1 MKNIA
6 RIHKALAD
14 ETRLRIVSILMT
26 AGKLCVCD
34 LMKALNLPQSTASR
48 HLAYLRDSGL
58 INDERK
64 GIWMYYSIQDNGTIV
79 SEVFKSLKIELH
91 DSQIVD
97 RDRRRLLDYLAIKKA
112 GACS

>member
-14 ETRLRIVSILMT
+14 ETRLRIVSLLMT

-64 GIWMYYSIQDNGTIV
+64 GIWMYYSIQDNGDIV

-91 DSQIVD
+91 DNQIVD

-112 GACS
+112 GTCS